1 MSDCFP
7 TGDVDQV
14 VWGPTGSN
22 AGLLAGWHD
31 TRNLNVVSL
40 VYDVTPASLVTVLVT
55 EQSVLPT
62 SAVPVIIRRNYAD
75 VLGQD

>member
-1 MSDCFP
+1 MCPSREYS
-7 TGDVDQV
+7 GH
-14 VWGPTGSN
+14 
-22 AGLLAGWHD
+22 LADWRE
-31 TRNLNVVSL
+31 TQNLNVVSL

-75 VLGQD
+75 ILGQD